1 MHEQSTP
8 RERPIARDGEG
19 AVRPSP
25 PVQETE
31 AHTLHKESGRV
42 IGYGAHLGACATMEA
57 RAGAADV
64 EAIPQLGAS
73 TSASAEPASRAR
85 AARERV
91 MWFLVSSSDVE
102 KRPIFDCTS
111 AWGV

>member
-1 MHEQSTP
+1 M
-8 RERPIARDGEG
+8 
-19 AVRPSP
+19 
-25 PVQETE
+25 
-31 AHTLHKESGRV
+31 
-42 IGYGAHLGACATMEA
+42 IGDGAHLGACATMEA

-91 MWFLVSSSDVE
+91 MWFLVSFFRCGE
-102 KRPIFDCTS
+102 KADLRLHL
-111 AWGV
+111 GMGGL

>member
-1 MHEQSTP
+1 M
-8 RERPIARDGEG
+8 
-19 AVRPSP
+19 
-25 PVQETE
+25 QETE

-102 KRPIFDCTS
+102 KAGLRLHLGI
-111 AWGV
+111 WGG